1 MSEKMNLNESELNN
15 VSGGVYR
22 TVNTNMNLDAVVRS
36 GPGFNYSQVASL
48 KNGTQAN
55 TTGNI
60 AQSPDGT
67 VWYEINYP
75 FYGWMK
81 GTLLGF
87 F

>member
-1 MSEKMNLNESELNN
+1 MEGKKAMDENELSK
-15 VSGGVYR
+15 VTGGVYR

-55 TTGNI
+55 TTGNL

-81 GTLLGF
+81 GSLLGF